1 MNHDAIIQQLFK
13 VFKEIRYVS
22 IYQDKQL
29 TYTQREVELEGA
41 SSGDTD
47 KFEEL
52 LVNPTLLKLSGQRG
66 DIDCGGLDYMIIAY
80 GNFFQL
86 VKSIDGGHLS
96 IALQKDANIN
106 TLPNDILGF
115 VASNIKSL
123 RF

>member
-13 VFKEIRYVS
+13 AFKEIRYVS

-29 TYTQREVELEGA
+29 TYAQREVELEGA

-52 LVNPTLLKLSGQRG
+52 LVNPTLLKLAGQRG

-86 VKSIDGGHLS
+86 VKSIHGGHLS

-115 VASNIKSL
+115 VASSIKSL